1 MGGFFISGLQ
11 AFYMNELLAAVP
23 YLTAAGVATLV
34 AFLRGTLTHYPPSL
48 WLRVCDS
55 LICGFGAVAVAI
67 MIKNH
72 VSSYSAGDSIA
83 IAFGIGYLGAG
94 KVTDLA
100 VAFARK
106 KLNIEEPRHEP

>member
-1 MGGFFISGLQ
+1 
-11 AFYMNELLAAVP
+11 MNELLAAVP
-23 YLTAAGVATLV
+23 CLTAACIATLG
-34 AFLRGTLTHYPPSL
+34 AFLRGTLAHYPPTF
-48 WLRVCDS
+48 WLRICDA
-55 LICGFGAVAVAI
+55 LICGVGALAVAI

>member
-1 MGGFFISGLQ
+1 
-11 AFYMNELLAAVP
+11 MNELIAAVP
-23 YLTAAGVATLV
+23 CLTAAGVATLV
-34 AFLRGTLTHYPPSL
+34 AFLRGTLAHYPPSF
-48 WLRVCDS
+48 WLRICDA
-55 LICGFGAVAVAI
+55 LICGVGALAVAI

-72 VSSYSAGDSIA
+72 VTYYTAGDSIA

>member
-1 MGGFFISGLQ
+1 
-11 AFYMNELLAAVP
+11 MNELLAAVP
-23 YLTAAGVATLV
+23 CLTAACIATLV
-34 AFLRGTLTHYPPSL
+34 AFLRGTLAHYPPTF
-48 WLRVCDS
+48 WLRICDA
-55 LICGFGAVAVAI
+55 LICGVGALAVAI

>member
-1 MGGFFISGLQ
+1 
-11 AFYMNELLAAVP
+11 
-23 YLTAAGVATLV
+23 
-34 AFLRGTLTHYPPSL
+34 
-48 WLRVCDS
+48 
-55 LICGFGAVAVAI
+55 

-72 VSSYSAGDSIA
+72 VTYYSAGDSIA

>member
-1 MGGFFISGLQ
+1 
-11 AFYMNELLAAVP
+11 MNELLAAVP
-23 YLTAAGVATLV
+23 CLTAACIATLV
-34 AFLRGTLTHYPPSL
+34 AFLRGTHAHYPPTF
-48 WLRVCDS
+48 WLRICDA
-55 LICGFGAVAVAI
+55 LICGVGALAVAI